1 MNLIWASILIPVV
14 TAAVIAVANAR
25 AARSL
30 AALGSLASLG
40 ALAAFAWQFPAWAT
54 GAVFP
59 EPCGCAWLA
68 SINATLGVG
77 FDSVSLLLALLEA
90 FLIPIC
96 VIGSWTAISERQR
109 EYYGWFMLLHASIL
123 LAFAARDVL
132 LFYVGYEFT
141 LVPLLFIIAIWGG
154 PERRQAAHKLFLYTF
169 LGSLFFLGSIL
180 FVGWQ
185 HHASTGL
192 WSWDMG
198 TLSTFASA
206 RLPANTQFWLFAA
219 LLAGFAVKV
228 PLFPVHTWLP
238 LAHNQAP
245 TAGSVIL
252 AGTLLKL
259 GTYGIFRLALP
270 MAPEGGA
277 ALAVLASILCTVA
290 VVYAALICWV
300 QTDAKKLVAYSSVSH
315 LGICMLGLFALNPIG
330 AQGSVLYMIN
340 HGLSTGALF
349 LLIGMAYE
357 RYHVKDMDQIGG
369 LAKRMPVW
377 AFFMVFFTMSSIGL
391 PGLNGFVGEYLCLF
405 GTYIATG
412 DASTG
417 YPGLLGPGFA
427 LVAGTGLILGAMYM
441 LLLVG
446 RYVFGPLR
454 EPKDDGHGKHDGSH
468 GHDSHGAGHGHDD
481 GRGDLTGREV
491 GLLVPLALVCLFI
504 GVYPKPMLQAIG
516 PVVGRTL
523 APYPAAVE
531 RTLKSQPQAAEAAKA
546 EPKQAEPKED
556 DRG

>member
-1 MNLIWASILIPVV
+1 MELIWASILIPLV
-14 TAAVIAVANAR
+14 AAGLIAISNAR
-25 AARSL
+25 AARGL
-30 AALGSLASLG
+30 AAAGSMASLI
-40 ALAAFAWQFPAWAT
+40 ALGLFAWQFKAWST
-54 GAVFP
+54 GAVSP
-59 EPCGCAWLA
+59 EPSGAAWLG

-96 VIGSWTAISERQR
+96 VIGSWNAITERQR
-109 EYYGWFMLLHASIL
+109 EYYAWFMMLHASIL
-123 LAFAARDVL
+123 VAFAARDVL
-132 LFYVGYEFT
+132 LFYFGYEFT

-154 PERRQAAHKLFLYTF
+154 PDRKVAATKLFLYTF

-185 HHASTGL
+185 HHAATGL

-198 TLSTFASA
+198 VLASFASS
-206 RLPANTQFWLFAA
+206 RLPADTQYWLFAA
-219 LLAGFAVKV
+219 LLTGFAVKI

-259 GTYGIFRLALP
+259 GTYGVFRLALP
-270 MAPEGGA
+270 MAPIGGA
-277 ALAVLASILCTVA
+277 ALAVTASVLCTIA

-300 QTDAKKLVAYSSVSH
+300 QTDAKRLVAYSSVSH
-315 LGICMLGLFALNPIG
+315 LGICMLGMFALNPIG

-349 LLIGMAYE
+349 LCIGMAYE
-357 RYHVKDMDQIGG
+357 RYHEKDMDRIGG

-391 PGLNGFVGEYLCLF
+391 PGLNGFVGEFLSLF
-405 GTYIATG
+405 GVFTAT
-412 DASTG
+412 AHSSTG
-417 YPGLLGPGFA
+417 YPGLLGPTYG
-427 LVAGTGLILGAMYM
+427 LIAGTGLILGAMYM
-441 LLLVG
+441 LLLLG

-454 EPKDDGHGKHDGSH
+454 EPRTEGGDHAGSSDRH
-468 GHDSHGAGHGHDD
+468 VHASHHAAV
-481 GRGDLTGREV
+481 RDLSVREV
-491 GLLVPLALVCLFI
+491 GLLVPIALVCLAI
-504 GVYPKPMLQAIG
+504 GLYPKPVLDAIG
-516 PVVGRTL
+516 PVVEQTL
-523 APYPAAVE
+523 APYPRIVEEQLNAPAAPAVA
-531 RTLKSQPQAAEAAKA
+531 RAE
-546 EPKQAEPKED
+546 ED

>member
-1 MNLIWASILIPVV
+1 
-14 TAAVIAVANAR
+14 
-25 AARSL
+25 
-30 AALGSLASLG
+30 
-40 ALAAFAWQFPAWAT
+40 
-54 GAVFP
+54 
-59 EPCGCAWLA
+59 
-68 SINATLGVG
+68 
-77 FDSVSLLLALLEA
+77 
-90 FLIPIC
+90 
-96 VIGSWTAISERQR
+96 
-109 EYYGWFMLLHASIL
+109 
-123 LAFAARDVL
+123 
-132 LFYVGYEFT
+132 
-141 LVPLLFIIAIWGG
+141 
-154 PERRQAAHKLFLYTF
+154 
-169 LGSLFFLGSIL
+169 
-180 FVGWQ
+180 
-185 HHASTGL
+185 
-192 WSWDMG
+192 
-198 TLSTFASA
+198 
-206 RLPANTQFWLFAA
+206 
-219 LLAGFAVKV
+219 
-228 PLFPVHTWLP
+228 VHTWLP

-277 ALAVLASILCTVA
+277 ALAVVASVLCTVA

-315 LGICMLGLFALNPIG
+315 LGICMLGLFALNPVG

-357 RYHVKDMDQIGG
+357 RYHVKDMDRIGG
-369 LAKRMPVW
+369 LARRMPVW

-412 DASTG
+412 DATTG

-454 EPKDDGHGKHDGSH
+454 EPKDDAH
-468 GHDSHGAGHGHDD
+468 GHHGTGGAHDHGQHGGDHGGGH
-481 GRGDLTGREV
+481 GDLTGREV
-491 GLLVPLALVCLFI
+491 GLLVPLALVCLVI
-504 GVYPKPMLQAIG
+504 GVYPKPMLDAIG
-516 PVVGRTL
+516 PVVEKTL

-531 RTLKSQPQAAEAAKA
+531 RALKAQAAPAEPAEAAQT
-546 EPKQAEPKED
+546 ESKED
-556 DRG
+556 TRG

>member
-1 MNLIWASILIPVV
+1 
-14 TAAVIAVANAR
+14 
-25 AARSL
+25 
-30 AALGSLASLG
+30 
-40 ALAAFAWQFPAWAT
+40 
-54 GAVFP
+54 
-59 EPCGCAWLA
+59 
-68 SINATLGVG
+68 
-77 FDSVSLLLALLEA
+77 
-90 FLIPIC
+90 
-96 VIGSWTAISERQR
+96 
-109 EYYGWFMLLHASIL
+109 
-123 LAFAARDVL
+123 
-132 LFYVGYEFT
+132 
-141 LVPLLFIIAIWGG
+141 
-154 PERRQAAHKLFLYTF
+154 
-169 LGSLFFLGSIL
+169 
-180 FVGWQ
+180 
-185 HHASTGL
+185 
-192 WSWDMG
+192 
-198 TLSTFASA
+198 
-206 RLPANTQFWLFAA
+206 
-219 LLAGFAVKV
+219 
-228 PLFPVHTWLP
+228 LP

-277 ALAVLASILCTVA
+277 ALAVLASVLCTVA

-315 LGICMLGLFALNPIG
+315 LGICMLGLFALNPVG

-405 GTYIATG
+405 GAYIATG

-454 EPKDDGHGKHDGSH
+454 EPKDDAHAKH
-468 GHDSHGAGHGHDD
+468 GHDGAHAHDSGHD
-481 GRGDLTGREV
+481 GGHGDLTGREV

-516 PVVGRTL
+516 PVVERTL

-531 RTLKSQPQAAEAAKA
+531 RTLKAQPQAAEAV
-546 EPKQAEPKED
+546 QADSKED